1 LSALLEWGFSIG
13 ADQNDGVRERLIQVG
28 LGLALAVA
36 AVAMYLA
43 FTTGRDETAPEVRRG
58 GVLRVFPQ
66 PDTVAL
72 RQDAI
77 GVDLAFG
84 YRAALTLD
92 RRPIPDDQLDIVEGI
107 NRVSFTPGTGKE
119 IEQLDEG
126 RHCATVEY
134 FVPAEVSGDRDT
146 YTWCFSAA

>member
-1 LSALLEWGFSIG
+1 M
-13 ADQNDGVRERLIQVG
+13 RERLIQVG
-28 LGLALAVA
+28 LAVALVVA
-36 AVAMYLA
+36 AVSMYLA
-43 FTTGRDETAPEVRRG
+43 FTTGRDETAPDVRRG

-77 GVDLAFG
+77 GADLAFG

-107 NRVSFTPGTGKE
+107 NRVSFTPGAGKE

-126 RHCATVEY
+126 RHCATLEY
-134 FVPAEVSGDRDT
+134 FVAAEENGDRDT
-146 YTWCFSAA
+146 HTWCFTAA